1 VKKET
6 LQMEMKKEEEEVVK
20 KDTLEKEVKKE
31 LKGN

>member
-1 VKKET
+1 MKKET